1 MEIIAASNAITL
13 FVALGFGILSI
24 RDTVAIVYTPAR
36 SALSVLAMRSSCAF
50 DTAVR

>member
-13 FVALGFGILSI
+13 FIALGFGIL
-24 RDTVAIVYTPAR
+24 RVWHTVADAR
-36 SALSVLAMRSSCAF
+36 TSLRSVLAVLAMRSSCAF